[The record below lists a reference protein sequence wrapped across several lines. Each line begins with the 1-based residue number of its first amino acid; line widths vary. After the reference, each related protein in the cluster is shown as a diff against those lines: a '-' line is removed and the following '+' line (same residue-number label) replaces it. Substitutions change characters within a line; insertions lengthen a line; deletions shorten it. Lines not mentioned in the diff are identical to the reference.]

1 MFRRT
6 RGTCTTSSK
15 SETSWL
21 AEKTNSSLARSLS
34 AAESSTKSG
43 TAPNTTR
50 PTPRR
55 SHLSALLEACC
66 LLRKEVYLNTS
77 RQKAAKESIMDILTL
92 WLKNMEER
100 ESTKYYQLIYWY
112 QIRISSLMIL
122 NYSKII
128 IFHVYKHFL
137 F

>member
-6 RGTCTTSSK
+6 RGTCTTSNK
-15 SETSWL
+15 SATSWL
-21 AEKTNSSLARSLS
+21 AEETNSSLARSLS

-43 TAPNTTR
+43 TVPNTTR

-66 LLRKEVYLNTS
+66 LFRKEVYLSTS
-77 RQKAAKESIMDILTL
+77 KPRAEKESITDILTL
-92 WLKNMEER
+92 WLKSMGER
-100 ESTKYYQLIYWY
+100 ESTKCYQLIHWY

-128 IFHVYKHFL
+128 IFHVYKHF
-137 F
+137 